1 MSTKFFTNNEE
12 NTLLKKFEGVFKYNP
27 TIQYFDA
34 LVGYFRAS
42 GYFRIRPFLNKV
54 PQIRILVGIN
64 TGSYIFQ
71 GDIGGGLIFNLGP
84 IGGFAQ

>member
-34 LVGYFRAS
+34 L
-42 GYFRIRPFLNKV
+42 
-54 PQIRILVGIN
+54 LVI
-64 TGSYIFQ
+64 SEHL
-71 GDIGGGLIFNLGP
+71 DISE
-84 IGGFAQ
+84 